1 MRDALTTIQPEI
13 HEFVSQENR
22 SHADPWLQKTEWVS
36 HERTLVMYVCVQ
48 APAGS
53 NCRPGWPEQVSEE
66 VTLSKEE
73 LLATL
78 TPPKLLKIY
87 FPPSLDQVPFCF
99 CEDDVLVPA
108 TEAANGRL
116 RPLSCN
122 SVRAAVTTVLQCV
135 KREAGS
141 ASVLSSGDKGAEGGG
156 AARARLAAEAVLAAI
171 KEDPLGADLVLALLS
186 MAVSSY
192 RRDTVSTPFP
202 KQLESPG
209 GSKRAYAAFISCLE
223 GIPSMLEFARK
234 VLKLPP
240 VAVVA
245 LHFVLV
251 LQPAK
256 LRNRASKN
264 RARSAATASCG
275 AKASSSCSASSGAGV
290 AGLKARFPAAGLG
303 NMSTASGRSGAGRGG
318 DGVDGGGASTQ
329 LGDVP
334 TYAFDAVLPGDPAF
348 DAQAELGGSE
358 VAYHGSS
365 PENFHSILN
374 TGLRV
379 MSGSRLMKNG
389 AVFGNGIYLSGSC
402 KAAASFA
409 YRGDGSGTTV
419 WPWSTFGDNH
429 SASRLA
435 DLAAASAVAYDVA
448 SASGVAGTPGDTRG
462 DSPAGAVA
470 TARSG
475 SVSVSSSASNARY
488 NRFRHRL
495 VAKCRVL
502 NGDGVKEIEGSGKEA
517 SYFVV
522 SDASRVRVEAIL
534 LFHETQPSSQQH
546 AAIYSASVDRATA
559 TISSGVG
566 DSGKER
572 PRAARGRHR
581 GASESSG
588 SDDNEGVSWSRGVR
602 SFRGHLRRMLLEAVT
617 FAAVLWFIFCFCRVS
632 PIPL

>member
-1 MRDALTTIQPEI
+1 
-13 HEFVSQENR
+13 
-22 SHADPWLQKTEWVS
+22 
-36 HERTLVMYVCVQ
+36 
-48 APAGS
+48 
-53 NCRPGWPEQVSEE
+53 
-66 VTLSKEE
+66 
-73 LLATL
+73 
-78 TPPKLLKIY
+78 
-87 FPPSLDQVPFCF
+87 
-99 CEDDVLVPA
+99 
-108 TEAANGRL
+108 
-116 RPLSCN
+116 
-122 SVRAAVTTVLQCV
+122 
-135 KREAGS
+135 
-141 ASVLSSGDKGAEGGG
+141 
-156 AARARLAAEAVLAAI
+156 
-171 KEDPLGADLVLALLS
+171 

-202 KQLESPG
+202 KQLESLG
-209 GSKRAYAAFISCLE
+209 GSKRAYASFISCLE
-223 GIPSMLEFARK
+223 GIPSMLEMSRWTDAAQ

-251 LQPAK
+251 LQPAR

-264 RARSAATASCG
+264 RARSAATARCG
-275 AKASSSCSASSGAGV
+275 ARAPSSCSASSGAGV
-290 AGLKARFPAAGLG
+290 AGLKARFHAAGLG
-303 NMSTASGRSGAGRGG
+303 DPSTASGRSGAGRGG
-318 DGVDGGGASTQ
+318 DGGDDGGGDGGGASTQ

-334 TYAFDAVLPGDPAF
+334 TYAFEAVLPSDPAF
-348 DAQAELGGSE
+348 DAQAELGRSK

-402 KAAASFA
+402 KAAATFA

-419 WPWSTFGDNH
+419 WPRSTFGDNH
-429 SASRLA
+429 SASRPA
-435 DLAAASAVAYDVA
+435 DLAAASAVAHDVA
-448 SASGVAGTPGDTRG
+448 TASGVAGTPGDTRG
-462 DSPAGAVA
+462 DSPAGAAA

-475 SVSVSSSASNARY
+475 SASVSSSATNARY
-488 NRFRHRL
+488 KRFRHRL

-546 AAIYSASVDRATA
+546 VAIDNASVDRATT
-559 TISSGVG
+559 TISRGVG
-566 DSGKER
+566 DSGKGR

-581 GASESSG
+581 GASERSG
-588 SDDNEGVSWSRGVR
+588 SDDDEGLSWSRGVR
-602 SFRGHLRRMLLEAVT
+602 SFRGHLRRMLLEVVT
-617 FAAVLWFIFCFCRVS
+617 IAAVLWFIFCFCGVS

>member
-13 HEFVSQENR
+13 YEFVSQENR
-22 SHADPWLQKTEWVS
+22 SHADPWLQKTEWVP
-36 HERTLVMYVCVQ
+36 HERTLVLYVCVQ

-53 NCRPGWPEQVSEE
+53 NCRPGGPEQVGEE
-66 VTLSKEE
+66 VTSSKEE
-73 LLATL
+73 LLNTL
-78 TPPKLLKIY
+78 TRPKLLKIY

-122 SVRAAVTTVLQCV
+122 SVRAVVTTVLQCV
-135 KREAGS
+135 KREAAS
-141 ASVLSSGDKGAEGGG
+141 ASVLSSGDKGAEGGGG

-223 GIPSMLEFARK
+223 GIPSMLEMSRWTDAAQ

-245 LHFVLV
+245 LHLVLV
-251 LQPAK
+251 LQPAR
-256 LRNRASKN
+256 LRNLASKN

-275 AKASSSCSASSGAGV
+275 ARASSSWSASSGAGV

-303 NMSTASGRSGAGRGG
+303 VPSTASGRSGDGG
-318 DGVDGGGASTQ
+318 GGDGGGASAQ

-334 TYAFDAVLPGDPAF
+334 TYAFEVVLPSDPAF
-348 DAQAELGGSE
+348 DAQAELGGSK

-402 KAAASFA
+402 KAAATFA

-419 WPWSTFGDNH
+419 WPRSTFVDNH
-429 SASRLA
+429 SASRP
-435 DLAAASAVAYDVA
+435 AVAHDVVT
-448 SASGVAGTPGDTRG
+448 ASGVAGTPDDTKG
-462 DSPAGAVA
+462 DSPAGAAA

-475 SVSVSSSASNARY
+475 SASVASSATNARCK
-488 NRFRHRL
+488 RFRHRL

-546 AAIYSASVDRATA
+546 ADINSASVDRATTA
-559 TISSGVG
+559 ISSGVG
-566 DSGKER
+566 DSGKGGS
-572 PRAARGRHR
+572 RAARGRQS

-588 SDDNEGVSWSRGVR
+588 SDDDEGVSWSRGVR
-602 SFRGHLRRMLLEAVT
+602 SVRGHLRGMLLEVVT
-617 FAAVLWFIFCFCRVS
+617 FATLLWFLWYFWRVS
-632 PIPL
+632 PISN